1 VSLRRWSLYRAQDR
15 DGQEDHAFG
24 IDVDIFVTEE
34 GRESISLPL
43 LFEFGSDIAI
53 IAEVSQTSDII
64 YEMYCELVQ
73 VHLHE

>member
-1 VSLRRWSLYRAQDR
+1 LLS
-15 DGQEDHAFG
+15 
-24 IDVDIFVTEE
+24 TEE